1 MAYDFNIDQIL
12 EMAEQIERNGV
23 TFYRQMA
30 ETVDDQ
36 SIKDLL
42 NEFAGMEMDH
52 EKIFHTMR
60 DDLTAKEKESTLFDP
75 EGEAVLYLR
84 ALADL
89 RVFDQEA
96 EKAFHVPDGLSEKEK
111 IEKIFH
117 EAIHREKESIVFYLG
132 MKELVGEK
140 LGRNKID
147 LIIKEEMKHIR
158 LLTNKLI

>member
-23 TFYRQMA
+23 TFYRKTA
-30 ETVDDQ
+30 ETIDDQ

-42 NEFAGMEMDH
+42 NELAGMEVDH
-52 EKIFHTMR
+52 EKIFHAMR
-60 DDLTAKEKESTLFDP
+60 DDLTAKEKESNIFDP
-75 EGEAVLYLR
+75 EEEAVLYLR

-96 EKAFHVPDGLSEKEK
+96 ESAFKIPEGIAEKEK
-111 IEKIFH
+111 IEKIFR
-117 EAIHREKESIVFYLG
+117 EAVNREKESIVFYTG

-140 LGRNKID
+140 QGRDKID

-158 LLTNKLI
+158 LLTNRLI